1 MLGVLVSLPDGGR
14 AAPPGQADSHAFAV
28 VVAIGVVP
36 TIFVLITS
44 TLWTTRRPG
53 RAPALRAERSIVIRR
68 PTSEVYAILNDPTA
82 LLLLWPN
89 VLRIEPTSPGPLGVG
104 STARV
109 TLRMAGKIRTLEG
122 PCVAY
127 RPERLFA
134 MQTRVGWRLATSRV
148 AFEPVAEGT
157 RVTSAVAISIRPTMI
172 LDRPLRGRRAGR
184 ALEATLDRMKRYA
197 EDNLPA

>member
-14 AAPPGQADSHAFAV
+14 AAPTGQADSHAFAV

-53 RAPALRAERSIVIRR
+53 RAPALRAERSILIRR
-68 PTSEVYAILNDPTA
+68 PTSEAYAILNDPTA

-134 MQTRVGWRLATSRV
+134 MQTRVGWRLSTAGWRSSPWRRGRASPARWRSR
-148 AFEPVAEGT
+148 F
-157 RVTSAVAISIRPTMI
+157 
-172 LDRPLRGRRAGR
+172 DRP
-184 ALEATLDRMKRYA
+184 
-197 EDNLPA
+197 